1 VRRIDVLSLSVA
13 FAIGLLFGLGLTI
26 SHMISPK
33 KILDFLDVA
42 GSWDPSL
49 LLVMA
54 SAVTVT
60 FLGYQWA
67 LARPAPLLGD
77 CFQVP
82 ARADIDVRL
91 VTGATIFG
99 VGWGLT
105 GYCPGPAITAL
116 TLGDAETL
124 AFVLAM
130 VMGMLAYHYAGALG
144 RKALRTA

>member
-1 VRRIDVLSLSVA
+1 
-13 FAIGLLFGLGLTI
+13 
-26 SHMISPK
+26 
-33 KILDFLDVA
+33 
-42 GSWDPSL
+42 
-49 LLVMA
+49 MA

-60 FLGYQWA
+60 FLGYRWA

-77 CFQVP
+77 RFQVP